1 VSDLAAAET
10 SPVALR
16 PLSAAPLLVSAQ
28 TRTHQVRAG
37 RIPRIVLLLS
47 VAVVVYTIDVL
58 TKLMAV
64 AFLTEDDP
72 VRIGHTSITLRLI
85 RNPGAAFG
93 LGVGATAV
101 FTVVTAIVIGAVL
114 RTARRLGSL
123 RWALALGLLLGGS
136 LGNLSDRLSRSP
148 GPLRGHVVDFIDFPG
163 WPIFNLADAFICMAG
178 LMIVLLAL
186 RNVPISGRPHGR

>member
-1 VSDLAAAET
+1 MSDLAAAET
-10 SPVALR
+10 PPVALR
-16 PLSAAPLLVSAQ
+16 PLAATPRLVSAHP
-28 TRTHQVRAG
+28 RTHQVRAG
-37 RIPRIVLLLS
+37 RIPRIVVLLS

-186 RNVPISGRPHGR
+186 RNVPISGRPSRG

>member
-1 VSDLAAAET
+1 
-10 SPVALR
+10 
-16 PLSAAPLLVSAQ
+16 LVSAHP
-28 TRTHQVRAG
+28 RTHQVRAG
-37 RIPRIVLLLS
+37 RIPRIVVLLS

-186 RNVPISGRPHGR
+186 RNVPISGRPSRG

>member
-1 VSDLAAAET
+1 LAAA
-10 SPVALR
+10 PR
-16 PLSAAPLLVSAQ
+16 LVTVRGQPQEIQ
-28 TRTHQVRAG
+28 TG
-37 RIPRIVLLLS
+37 RIPRIVVLFS
-47 VAVVVYTIDVL
+47 VAVVVYMIDVL

-72 VRIGHTSITLRLI
+72 VRLGHTSITLRLI

-123 RWALALGLLLGGS
+123 RWAVALGLLLGGS

-148 GPLRGHVVDFIDFPG
+148 GPFRGHVVDFVDVPG
-163 WPIFNLADAFICMAG
+163 WPIFNLADAFICLAG

-186 RNVPISGRPHGR
+186 RNVPISGRPSRR